1 MGGVSMV
8 ERSAGASMI
17 AHALLVEEPRKM
29 HMALETHRWT
39 RADLDRLPEDGNTY
53 EVIGGELFVTPPP
66 SAAHQEI
73 VSRLLEFL
81 LPYIVRHKLG
91 RIHVPRSVIVF
102 EGGQAEPDLMVLPPG
117 TTVEAWER
125 MPAPLLVVEVLS
137 RTTSRRD
144 RVEKRSYYLDAG
156 VSEYWIVDREAK
168 SVTVIRRDHPDDVAT
183 AHLRWQPSAGVEP
196 LLVAVAKLFST

>member
-1 MGGVSMV
+1 
-8 ERSAGASMI
+8 
-17 AHALLVEEPRKM
+17 
-29 HMALETHRWT
+29 
-39 RADLDRLPEDGNTY
+39 
-53 EVIGGELFVTPPP
+53 
-66 SAAHQEI
+66 
-73 VSRLLEFL
+73 
-81 LPYIVRHKLG
+81 
-91 RIHVPRSVIVF
+91 
-102 EGGQAEPDLMVLPPG
+102 
-117 TTVEAWER
+117 

-168 SVTVIRRDHPDDVAT
+168 AVTVIRRDHPDDVAT